1 MSDKP
6 FAAEAAQFGQAMNS
20 INYSQVVE
28 AAVRDYKR
36 DVMDKQ
42 PQAGGKTMHQVVAM
56 DDLMEDEELQK
67 LHEDRIAR
75 LKAEREKR
83 NQQAQ
88 KGHGTYGEISE
99 GDFLEIVTQTDFVVV
114 HFFHRE
120 FERCKI
126 MDKHLQPL
134 AHKYFNTRF
143 IKVSAPDSPFFTVK
157 LNIQMLPC
165 IVGFSKGVAVGRIT
179 GFEGMGGRDD
189 FPTSVLEDHLLVMGV
204 ITLPERNR
212 EDEDRTDGPGKNVRK
227 SSHFSKTASD
237 EDSDFE

>member
-20 INYSQVVE
+20 IAYGEVVK

-36 DVMDKQ
+36 EVLEKQ
-42 PQAGGKTMHQVVAM
+42 AQEGKQSHQMVAM

-67 LHEDRIAR
+67 LHEERIAR

-83 NQQAQ
+83 NHLTQ
-88 KGHGTYGEISE
+88 KGHGTYTEITE
-99 GDFLEIVTQTDFVVV
+99 GDFLEIVTQTDLVVC

-126 MDKHLQPL
+126 MDKHLPVI

-143 IKVSAPDSPFFTVK
+143 IKLSAPDSPFFTVK
-157 LNIQMLPC
+157 LNIKMLPC
-165 IVGFSKGVAVGRIT
+165 VIGFKKGVAVGRVT
-179 GFEGMGGRDD
+179 GFEGLGARDD
-189 FPTSVLEDHLLVMGV
+189 FPTEVLEDQLLLMGV
-204 ITLPERNR
+204 IEVPQRDDDDEERA
-212 EDEDRTDGPGKNVRK
+212 DGPGKSIRK
-227 SSHFSKTASD
+227 SVHYAKTASD
-237 EDSDFE
+237 EDSDFD

>member
-6 FAAEAAQFGQAMNS
+6 FAAEAAQFGQAMNA
-20 INYSQVVE
+20 INYSEVVK

-36 DVMDKQ
+36 EVLDKQ
-42 PQAGGKTMHQVVAM
+42 AQDTKNAHQLVAM

-83 NQQAQ
+83 NQLTQ
-88 KGHGTYGEISE
+88 KGHGTYSEITEGE
-99 GDFLEIVTQTDFVVV
+99 FLEIVTQTDQVVC

-126 MDKHLQPL
+126 MDKHLQAL

-143 IKVSAPDSPFFTVK
+143 IKLSAPDSPFFTVK
-157 LNIQMLPC
+157 LNIKTLPC
-165 IVGFSKGVAVGRIT
+165 LVCFKKGVAIGRVT
-179 GFEGMGGRDD
+179 GFEGLGRDD
-189 FPTSVLEDHLLVMGV
+189 FPTEILEDRLFSMDV
-204 ITLPERNR
+204 IQVPERDR
-212 EDEDRTDGPGKNVRK
+212 DEEDRQDGPGKSIRK
-227 SSHFSKTASD
+227 SLHYQKTESD
-237 EDSDFE
+237 EDSDFD